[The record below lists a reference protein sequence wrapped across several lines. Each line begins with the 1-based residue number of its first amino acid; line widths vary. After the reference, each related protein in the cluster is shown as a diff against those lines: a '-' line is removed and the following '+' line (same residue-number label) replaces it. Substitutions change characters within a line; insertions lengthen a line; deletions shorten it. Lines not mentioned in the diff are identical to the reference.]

1 MIGFDKDNMNN
12 DIDHVLV
19 SEEQLRE
26 RIAEMGGAIPV
37 IIAVATAAISG
48 FLAIKLMLKIVK
60 KVGMRWFAVYTFLLG
75 AFMIAYQMFFAA

>member
-26 RIAEMGGAIPV
+26 RIALRNTRTRTPYWYASSGARY
-37 IIAVATAAISG
+37 ISSQ
-48 FLAIKLMLKIVK
+48 
-60 KVGMRWFAVYTFLLG
+60 T
-75 AFMIAYQMFFAA
+75 

>member
-26 RIAEMGGAIPV
+26 RIAEMGA
-37 IIAVATAAISG
+37 
-48 FLAIKLMLKIVK
+48 MLSEEYKDKNPILVCR
-60 KVGMRWFAVYTFLLG
+60 RW
-75 AFMIAYQMFFAA
+75 